1 MLQQPTVEEPGIVKE
16 PESIITLL
24 SRIIRD
30 AVRILVFGN
39 ATEEEP
45 KTKGR
50 ESVTQEELDR
60 RDYDNLV
67 LAREVVRLEDDLE
80 QANIKYARLQEQV
93 AELERVAML
102 DHLTRLYN
110 RHGGKIEL
118 DRALA
123 PYMRQA
129 HGLST
134 DQPQP
139 LHHMAV
145 VVVDMD
151 NFKSINDSHGHDAG
165 DRALVAVA
173 RHLKR
178 AFRADDI
185 ITRWGGD
192 EFVVYVIGATQDAV
206 LKRAQLLV
214 REMKEDTTLY
224 IDPWSVTCS
233 IGIAHGEFISS
244 ERGTERQL
252 IELLRVAAD
261 TAMYKAK
268 QEIGP
273 GSCIATAPD
282 NFTAV

>member
-1 MLQQPTVEEPGIVKE
+1 MQQIVRE
-16 PESIITLL
+16 PESIIAFL

-30 AVRILVFGN
+30 AVRILAFGS
-39 ATEEEP
+39 ATEEELT
-45 KTKGR
+45 TKER
-50 ESVTQEELDR
+50 ELVTQEELDR

-67 LAREVVRLEDDLE
+67 LARRLIEQNREIVDLRE
-80 QANIKYARLQEQV
+80 ENAVLK
-93 AELERVAML
+93 RVAML

-244 ERGTERQL
+244 ERGTAHQL